1 MCGITGIYS
10 YKSTK
15 PINEKELKKM
25 TETLIHRG
33 PDEFGYYIKKDIG
46 MGHSRLSIIDL
57 TTGQQ
62 PIFNENKSI
71 AVILNGEIYNYIEL
85 RKDLIERGHS
95 FYTTSDTE
103 VIVHLYEEFGIDFLS
118 YLNGQFAIALWDSK
132 LKELILARD
141 RVGIRPLFYS
151 LTKSGSFIFASEMKA
166 LLEHSE
172 IDPKIDPLGIEQAFT
187 IWANL
192 PPRTVFVGI
201 KELSAGHYI
210 KINKNRL
217 SKNRYWEL
225 SFPFEGEYENRPFS
239 YYKDRV
245 RELVEDSVKLRLR
258 ADVPV
263 ATYLSGGLDSS
274 IITALVKKNHNNDL
288 KTFSVS
294 FKEKNFDESIYQ
306 EQMVNFLK
314 TEHKKVTVS
323 SDDIKSILPDI
334 IRYSEKPLIRSAPA
348 PLFAL
353 SKLVRQNNIKVV
365 LTGEG
370 ADEIFGGYNIFKEDK
385 IRRFWAQSPD
395 SKIRPQLLTKLYN
408 YVTDDKRAQ
417 QFWISFFKKDL
428 LNTESPIYSHKIRWD
443 NTSKIKRFLNPDFA
457 KDFDQMKLYEEIG
470 NSLPK
475 DILKWHPLCRAQYLE
490 ISIFMSGYL
499 LSSQGDRMMMGNSV
513 EGRFPFLDHRLIEF
527 AATIPPKYKIKLLN
541 EKYILKESFK
551 DLLPEKIVNREKQP
565 YRAPITACFTNKGD
579 DYLST
584 LLSKEKLTNFGYF
597 KPEPI
602 EKLLNKSR
610 LGKGLS
616 ATEDMS
622 LMGTASLQ
630 MLHNIFIEPLQ

>member
-15 PINEKELKKM
+15 PINEIELKKM
-25 TETLIHRG
+25 TKSLIHRG
-33 PDEFGYYIKKDIG
+33 PDEFGYYIKKNIG

-71 AVILNGEIYNYIEL
+71 AVVLNGEIYNYIEL
-85 RKDLIERGHS
+85 RKDLIERGHL

-151 LTKSGSFIFASEMKA
+151 ITKSGSFIFASEMKA
-166 LLEHSE
+166 LLKHSE
-172 IDPKIDPLGIEQAFT
+172 IDPKIDPLGIEQTFT

-192 PPRTVFVGI
+192 PPRTVFAGI
-201 KELSAGHYI
+201 KELAAGPHI
-210 KINKNRL
+210 KIKKNRL
-217 SKNRYWEL
+217 SKHRYWEL

-306 EQMVNFLK
+306 EQMVDFLK
-314 TEHKKVTVS
+314 TEHRKVTVS

-443 NTSKIKRFLNPDFA
+443 NTSKIKRFLNTDFA

-513 EGRFPFLDHRLIEF
+513 EGRFPFLDHRIIEF

-610 LGKGLS
+610 LGKSLT

-630 MLHNIFIEPLQ
+630 MLHNIFIEKK